1 MKVRLYLDTSILGLV
16 FALTDEYGKILYEDY
31 TSSKGA
37 ASLSLSLRLR
47 SALEKL
53 SLNESHVRVVVVSK
67 GPGTFTGIR
76 IGLAWAMGFCTKA
89 SGRQL
94 LGVSSLSCL
103 ASVFKETYSCK
114 KVSILLANTKN
125 TGFLASSDGNG
136 SHLSFVEGSPP
147 DIFTG
152 EVLFVDS
159 FYERI
164 GYHLEVKEISKEYL
178 AYQALRAMIALVNIE
193 DESLVA
199 KNSFIEPLYLRKSS
213 VEEKQ

>member
-1 MKVRLYLDTSILGLV
+1 MKVRLYLDTSILGLA

-31 TSSKGA
+31 TCSKGG

-53 SLNESHVRVVVVSK
+53 SLNESHVTVIVVSK

-103 ASVFKETYSCK
+103 ASAFRQGSSSK
-114 KVSILLANTKN
+114 KTSILLANTKN
-125 TGFLASSDGNG
+125 TGFLASSEENK
-136 SHLSFVEGSPP
+136 SHLSFVEECFPEVEK
-147 DIFTG
+147 G
-152 EVLFVDS
+152 ETLFVDS

-164 GYHLEVKEISKEYL
+164 ERLGVKEISKEDL
-178 AYQALRAMIALVNIE
+178 ARQALHAMISQVDIH
-193 DESLVA
+193 DQSLVA
-199 KNSFIEPLYLRKSS
+199 KNSFIEPFYLRKSS
-213 VEEKQ
+213 VEEKK

>member
-1 MKVRLYLDTSILGLV
+1 MKVRLYLDTSILGLA
-16 FALTDEYGKILYEDY
+16 FALTDEHGKILYEDY

-37 ASLSLSLRLR
+37 ASLSLSLGLR

-53 SLNESHVRVVVVSK
+53 SLNESHVTLVVVSK

-103 ASVFKETYSCK
+103 ASAFRQGSSHK
-114 KVSILLANTKN
+114 KTLILLANTKN
-125 TGFLASSDGNG
+125 TGFLASSEENK
-136 SHLSFVEGSPP
+136 SHLSFVEECFPEVEK
-147 DIFTG
+147 G
-152 EVLFVDS
+152 ETLFVDS

-164 GYHLEVKEISKEYL
+164 DRLGSREISKEDL
-178 AYQALRAMIALVNIE
+178 ARQALQAMISQVNTY
-193 DESLVA
+193 DQSLVA

-213 VEEKQ
+213 VEEKKQ